1 VLVELSVMAQ
11 RYQAVLALVQD
22 GWKVTEVAAGLGCV
36 SAERARLDRPIRAGR
51 PGCPGRPLP
60 SSQRLPAP
68 DRRGGGG
75 ADELRREQPGWGR
88 RRIEHQLA
96 RREIDPVPAR
106 SSIYRCLRRH
116 ELIGLRRRRK
126 RATNSGGG
134 SGSGR

>member
-1 VLVELSVMAQ
+1 MLVELSVMAQ
-11 RYQAVLALVQD
+11 RYQAVLAFGPGRVE
-22 GWKVTEVAAGLGCV
+22 GHRGC
-36 SAERARLDRPIRAGR
+36 SRARLCLGRACT
-51 PGCPGRPLP
+51 PGSPDTSWAAWLPGRPLP

-75 ADELRREQPGWGR
+75 ADELRREQPGWGP

-106 SSIYRCLRRH
+106 SSICRCLRRH
-116 ELIGLRRRRK
+116 GLIDLRRRRK